1 MTKNKRRKR
10 KFLTTVTLLLILS
23 LALSAC
29 GAPNDGKPTDKT
41 DVSDLTLILH
51 AGGGDNG
58 LNYMNAQETFLPY
71 YNMGYRYFEYDL
83 KLSSDGRLIG
93 THAGEN
99 IDTSDISSF
108 SSLTYEEFKKIR
120 LLNGYTPV
128 NEEWLMDIIMTYT
141 DVRIVVDAKGDTLEE
156 DALIVER
163 FEALEKTYGFDL
175 SANIIPE
182 VFSVE
187 MWNVLKETTTYDRYF
202 FSHYKVYYTI
212 DTMLKYFSDSR
223 IWGVALPIWSDSDIR
238 AGIYKLKQAGKKIF
252 VFTATATD
260 DVLDIIDMGGDG
272 FYADDPS
279 VLNIN

>member
-10 KFLTTVTLLLILS
+10 KFLTTFTLLLILS

-29 GAPNDGKPTDKT
+29 GAPNDGELTDKT

-141 DVRIVVDAKGDTLEE
+141 DVKIVVDAKGDTLEE

-238 AGIYKLKQAGKKIF
+238 AGISKLKQAGKKIF
-252 VFTATATD
+252 VFTAITTD

-272 FYADDPS
+272 FYADDPR